1 MNGNTPC
8 QKKLIKGWI
17 FSCYIFCNFWTK
29 VLWFFSSFTCN
40 QIVYYKELLFMWA
53 TYGLDLFLIKK
64 KESWMNWRTLQ
75 RTYDFAVH
83 FQGFKPPDEGPS
95 EYQSIPLNKIEDFGV
110 HCKQWVDPWW
120 QESLNL
126 EFKVKIIKALKYI
139 KNSCGSI
146 IMYNKDYVFR
156 Q

>member
-1 MNGNTPC
+1 M
-8 QKKLIKGWI
+8 LM
-17 FSCYIFCNFWTK
+17 YIFFISVNFFIAS
-29 VLWFFSSFTCN
+29 VLSVLGSPYN
-40 QIVYYKELLFMWA
+40 
-53 TYGLDLFLIKK
+53 
-64 KESWMNWRTLQ
+64 
-75 RTYDFAVH
+75 FAIH

-110 HCKQWVDPWW
+110 HCKQWVDHWW

-126 EFKVKIIKALKYI
+126 ELKVKIIKELKYI

-146 IMYNKDYVFR
+146 IMSNKDYVFR